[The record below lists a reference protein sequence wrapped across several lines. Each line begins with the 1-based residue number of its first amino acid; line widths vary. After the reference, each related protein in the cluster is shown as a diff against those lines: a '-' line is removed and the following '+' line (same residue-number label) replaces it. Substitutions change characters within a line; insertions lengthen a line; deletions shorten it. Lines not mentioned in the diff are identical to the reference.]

1 MGGAFVSTEGETQEE
16 AKAKMEPEQVKA
28 KKLGL
33 IERAKDLFYDE
44 PRKVWVFAIW
54 FHS

>member
-1 MGGAFVSTEGETQEE
+1 MGGAFVSTEGETQEA

-33 IERAKDLFYDE
+33 IERAKDLFYDG
-44 PRKVWVFAIW
+44 KVWVFAIW